1 MLIALSVVLTR
12 VASVRIPVGGVEAV
26 RIGFGAVPILMA
38 GIWGGPLFGF
48 LVGAVADLV
57 GYGIN
62 PMGAYV
68 PLITLSSGMLG
79 LVPGL
84 VLKMFPGKDLSLGRI
99 ALAVTAA
106 EALVGMALTPWF
118 LHLSFLIPYA
128 VLIPPRL
135 VCKPVEVVLFTLV
148 IHLVTVPL
156 ARWGTLPAAA
166 GR

>member
-26 RIGFGAVPILMA
+26 RIGFGTLPILMA
-38 GIWGGPLFGF
+38 GIWGGPVFGF

-62 PMGAYV
+62 PMGPYV

-79 LVPGL
+79 LIPGL
-84 VLKMFPGKDLSLGRI
+84 VLRLFAGKEINFARI
-99 ALAVTAA
+99 AAAVAAA
-106 EALVGMALTPWF
+106 EVLVGMVLTPWF
-118 LHLSFLIPYA
+118 LHLAFLIPYA

-135 VCKPVEVVLFTLV
+135 VSKPLEVVLFSLI

-156 ARWGTLPAAA
+156 ARRGTLPAAA